1 MVNFPL
7 EVSELLVEDTQPGP
21 AAHVKAVEEVSDP
34 LDASG
39 DELNV
44 LPVHPVSLSLALQ
57 PLPVS
62 LSCSEG
68 HFVTSVLSFV
78 FKYQ

>member
-44 LPVHPVSLSLALQ
+44 LPVHPVGLEN
-57 PLPVS
+57 V
-62 LSCSEG
+62 
-68 HFVTSVLSFV
+68 V
-78 FKYQ
+78 